1 MLLAGDIG
9 GTKTLL
15 GLFDPSLPRPKAITT
30 RTYQTNKFSSFLHLL
45 DEFKQDVAWME
56 TTIEA
61 IVFGVAGPVLDQK
74 TKLTNI
80 PWNISGV
87 EISKYYNLERVR
99 LINDLEAIAHSI
111 EVLDQTELF
120 ILQAGKKDNSGN
132 AVIIAAGTGLGE
144 VLLHRVNGK
153 LTPIPSEGGHAD
165 FAPRTN
171 REKEFVRTFQKR
183 YGRVTI
189 EQVLSGRGLIN
200 LYHFTHAKSPCDA
213 IIAQE
218 LTPALVSQAGLQAN
232 CSACAETLELFVS
245 AYGSETGNLA
255 LRGVASSGVFIGG
268 GIAPKILQPLS
279 KSSFMEAFRDKPPM
293 TKLLS
298 QFPVKVILNEKA
310 GLVGAAVFANVLW

>member
-15 GLFDPSLPRPKAITT
+15 GLFHPSFPRPKAITI
-30 RTYQTNKFSSFLHLL
+30 RTYQTNNFSSFLDLL
-45 DEFKQDVAWME
+45 DTFKRDVSQSLP
-56 TTIEA
+56 IEA
-61 IVFGVAGPVLDQK
+61 IVFGVAGPVVDQK
-74 TKLTNI
+74 TQLTNI
-80 PWNISGV
+80 PWNISAV
-87 EISKYYNLERVR
+87 EISKFYSLEHVR
-99 LINDLEAIAHSI
+99 LINDLEAITHSI
-111 EVLDQTELF
+111 EVLDQKEFF
-120 ILQAGKKDNSGN
+120 ILQAGKKDKTGN

-165 FAPRTN
+165 FAPRTKQ
-171 REKEFVRTFQKR
+171 EDELVRILQKR

-189 EQVLSGRGLIN
+189 EQVLSGRGLVN
-200 LYHFTHAKSPCDA
+200 LHHFTHAKSPCDA
-213 IIAQE
+213 ISAKE
-218 LTPALVSQAGLQAN
+218 LTPALISQAGLKAD

-279 KSSFMEAFRDKPPM
+279 KDSFMEAFRNKPPM

-298 QFPVKVILNEKA
+298 QFPVKVILNDEA
-310 GLVGAAVFANVLW
+310 GLVGAAVFANALC

>member
-1 MLLAGDIG
+1 MLLVGDIG

-15 GLFDPSLPRPKAITT
+15 GLFHPSLPRPKVITT

-45 DEFKQDVAWME
+45 DAFKRDVPQLPP
-56 TTIEA
+56 IEA
-61 IVFGVAGPVLDQK
+61 IVFGVAGPVVDQK

-87 EISKYYNLERVR
+87 EISKFYNLGRVR
-99 LINDLEAIAHSI
+99 LINDLKAIAHSI
-111 EVLDQTELF
+111 EVLDQKELF
-120 ILQAGKKDNSGN
+120 ILQAGKKDKSGN

-165 FAPRTN
+165 FAPKTN
-171 REKEFVRTFQKR
+171 REEEFVRTLQKR

-200 LYHFTHAKSPCDA
+200 LHHFTHAKSPCDA
-213 IIAQE
+213 MSAQE
-218 LTPALVSQAGLQAN
+218 LTPALISQAGLQAN
-232 CSACAETLELFVS
+232 CSACAETLELFV
-245 AYGSETGNLA
+245 AIYGSETGNLA

-268 GIAPKILQPLS
+268 GIAPKILQSLS
-279 KSSFMEAFRDKPPM
+279 KGSFIEAFRNKPPM

-310 GLVGAAVFANVLW
+310 GLVGAAVFANTLL